1 MIKLVQDTIDNKDI
15 NLLIK
20 WLKTYPRLTKGPLTL
35 QFEDKFAKWIGSK
48 YSVFV
53 NSGSSAN
60 LLMIYALMASNKLKN
75 NKVVVPSL
83 SWATDLSPVI
93 QLGLE
98 PILVDCNLKNLSVDT
113 NHLEEIFKNEQPS
126 SLILVSVLGL
136 SPDMNKIV
144 ELCDKYNVILL
155 EDNCES
161 QGTEY
166 KGTRLGNFG
175 LMSSFST
182 YFGHTMSTIEGGLI
196 TTNDKD
202 MYDLLIQLR
211 SHGWDR
217 DLDKEKQ
224 QQLREEWKVDEF
236 SALYTFYVPG
246 FNLRSTDLQAF
257 IGINQLDKV
266 DKSIKKRNSN
276 FKLFKKL
283 LRDKVWFPEE
293 ISNTFTASFCIPI
306 IMNSIIEKEQLIKI
320 LTENNIECRPLISGS
335 MGTQPF
341 YKKKYGSNKLPN
353 CSIIDD
359 RGIYIP
365 NHPKLSKEQIEFMC
379 NLIINV
385 INENKK

>member
-1 MIKLVQDTIDNKDI
+1 MA
-15 NLLIK
+15 
-20 WLKTYPRLTKGPLTL
+20 TK
-35 QFEDKFAKWIGSK
+35 
-48 YSVFV
+48 
-53 NSGSSAN
+53 
-60 LLMIYALMASNKLKN
+60 KLKN

-83 SWATDLSPVI
+83 SWATDLSPVM

-136 SPDMNKIV
+136 SPDMNKII

-182 YFGHTMSTIEGGLI
+182 YFGHTISTIEGGLI

-236 SALYTFYVPG
+236 SALYTFYVPS

-283 LRDKVWFPEE
+283 LRYKVWFPEE
-293 ISNTFTASFCIPI
+293 ISNTFTSSFCIPI
-306 IMNSIIEKEQLIKI
+306 IMNNTIEKGQLIKI

-379 NLIINV
+379 NLIINI